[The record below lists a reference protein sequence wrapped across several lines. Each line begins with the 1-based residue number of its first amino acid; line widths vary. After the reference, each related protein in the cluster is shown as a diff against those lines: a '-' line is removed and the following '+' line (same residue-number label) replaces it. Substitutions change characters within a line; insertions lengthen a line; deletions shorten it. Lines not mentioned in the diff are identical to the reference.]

1 MRICKRELEAGPYGS
16 RRHSSFAMSENGV
29 VTVAPA
35 DDDENDENSDDE
47 GGIPRDNNRSEEDEG
62 VELRTYSTSF
72 DEGHGGAFVGAGP
85 GHIDDNDDN
94 NSNNDSLIF
103 NKSDRVEIVRM
114 MHSSLVLNDAE
125 TVIIELLVDQEDP
138 HIDDA
143 FLMYES
149 SKDVFTLTT
158 TLKRVAQAAGE
169 LLAGD
174 IEGEMGR
181 GSQDY
186 DEESEEEEEEESEE
200 EEEEE
205 EDDDSSSEDLDESTA
220 YDVFL
225 AQVDAMDLNEVSER
239 SERASRKTSIL
250 AMNPAKWLQA

>member
-205 EDDDSSSEDLDESTA
+205 DDDSSSEDLDESTA

-239 SERASRKTSIL
+239 SE
-250 AMNPAKWLQA
+250 